1 MKGLT
6 RPPGGTHDDPPHRPR
21 ATARPSP
28 QRRLGARATLDLIA
42 SQANRA
48 ATLQAL
54 LDAEIASDATRPR
67 LVVELAGELR
77 QHEQSVARLT
87 ATLQP
92 SGTGPAKSTQHQAA
106 ALTRWNRAG

>member
-1 MKGLT
+1 MT
-6 RPPGGTHDDPPHRPR
+6 RRTDPG
-21 ATARPSP
+21 
-28 QRRLGARATLDLIA
+28 QRLVRHLSAALVPGMEWSEAESATLDLIA